1 MVRLLVGASLG
12 AALLLS
18 GCTEGGDPWL
28 EPSGAGL
35 PFDASRYADFAD
47 YITQTRAR
55 LEVDKI
61 HLDPTDAV
69 RELEAATPFEVYP
82 AEGCADDTPEKG
94 VLLIHGLSDMPFAMR
109 DLANAFAARCFL
121 VRSLLLP
128 GHGTRPGDLL
138 QVTREDWVE
147 AARFGV
153 TTLENEVETVYVGG
167 FSLGGLIATHLAL
180 DDPDIAG
187 VFAFSPAW
195 ALQSAWSLSLTP
207 WLRHVTDWVDTDAPD
222 DYARYE
228 AMPLNGLAETYL
240 MTRDL
245 AAKLEARSL
254 ETPVFLAQSADDA
267 IVDAKGNAAYFA
279 LHLTSSRSRALTY
292 TRDPGS
298 PPTDRRSRYVDS
310 ALPELRI
317 MGFSHQAVHV
327 APNNQHYGQ
336 YGVYRNCGINAG
348 RSAEM
353 AARCIEADWPWR
365 AEIVG
370 DIPPGV
376 PDGAIPA
383 RLTFNPLFDAM
394 MAAIDD
400 FLASGT

>member
-1 MVRLLVGASLG
+1 MTRWLGVASLG
-12 AALLLS
+12 AALLVS
-18 GCTEGGDPWL
+18 GCTENSDPWL

-35 PFDASRYADFAD
+35 PFDAGAYADFPD
-47 YITQTRAR
+47 YIAQTRAR

-61 HLDPTDAV
+61 YLDPADAA
-69 RELEAATPFEVYP
+69 RELEAATPFEIPP
-82 AEGCADDTPEKG
+82 AEGCANDALERG

-109 DLANAFAARCFL
+109 DLAEAFAARCFL

-138 QVTREDWVE
+138 QVTREDWIE
-147 AARFGV
+147 AARFGAA
-153 TTLENEVETVYVGG
+153 TLENEIDAVYVGG

-180 DDPDIAG
+180 DDPGIAG

-195 ALQSAWSLSLTP
+195 TLQSTWSLSLTP
-207 WLRHVTDWVDTDAPD
+207 WLRHVIDWVDTDAPD

-245 AAKLEARSL
+245 AAKLEARPL

-267 IVDAKGNAAYFA
+267 IVDAAGNASYFA
-279 LHLTSSRSRALTY
+279 TRLTSSRSHALTY
-292 TRDPGS
+292 TRAPASASNDP
-298 PPTDRRSRYVDS
+298 RSRYVDS
-310 ALPELRI
+310 ALPEARI
-317 MGFSHQAVHV
+317 IGFSHQAVHV
-327 APNNQHYGQ
+327 APDNPHYGEH
-336 YGVYRNCGINAG
+336 GFYRNCGINAG

-353 AARCIEADWPWR
+353 AARCLEADWPWR

-370 DIPPGV
+370 DIPPEVPEGV
-376 PDGAIPA
+376 VPA

-394 MAAIDD
+394 MADIDD
-400 FLASGT
+400 FLANGT

>member
-1 MVRLLVGASLG
+1 M
-12 AALLLS
+12 
-18 GCTEGGDPWL
+18 
-28 EPSGAGL
+28 
-35 PFDASRYADFAD
+35 
-47 YITQTRAR
+47 
-55 LEVDKI
+55 
-61 HLDPTDAV
+61 
-69 RELEAATPFEVYP
+69 RELEAATPFEIHP
-82 AEGCADDTPEKG
+82 AEGCADDAPEKG

-109 DLANAFAARCFL
+109 DLADAFAARCFL

-153 TTLENEVETVYVGG
+153 ATLENEVDAVYVGG

-187 VFAFSPAW
+187 VFVFSPAW
-195 ALQSAWSLSLTP
+195 VLQSAWSLSLTP
-207 WLRHVTDWVDTDAPD
+207 WLRHVIDWVDTDAPD
-222 DYARYE
+222 DFARYE

-245 AAKLEARSL
+245 SAKLEAQPL

-267 IVDAKGNAAYFA
+267 IVDAAGNIAYFSRR
-279 LHLTSSRSRALTY
+279 LTSSRSRALTY
-292 TRDPGS
+292 TRNPAS
-298 PPTDRRSRYVDS
+298 SPTDPRSRYVNS
-310 ALPELRI
+310 ALPEARI
-317 MGFSHQAVHV
+317 IGFSHQAVH
-327 APNNQHYGQ
+327 ASPDNPHYGQ
-336 YGVYRNCGINAG
+336 NGVYRNCGINAG
-348 RSAEM
+348 RSVEM
-353 AARCIEADWPWR
+353 ATRCLEADRPWR

-370 DIPPGV
+370 DIPPEV
-376 PDGAIPA
+376 PDDAVPA

-400 FLASGT
+400 FLTDGT